1 LKTFLVP
8 IGGSATDQEVLET
21 ALAAARPF
29 SSHLQFVHF
38 HISAGEAVPNFPHT
52 GFAMGPAL
60 ANVLRELDAE
70 ARSRSSSAAEHVR
83 AFCASSKINVRDT
96 PSGSHGVSASWHEEG
111 EDALQRLI
119 FHARHSDL
127 VVMGR
132 AKKANGLPPDFL
144 EHLIMGCGTPIL
156 IADSKLRSTLTRT
169 IMVCWKE
176 TAEAARALGAAM
188 PFLTHA
194 ERVVILGVA
203 EHGEDIADCT
213 RKVACR
219 LAWNGI
225 NAETLVIMQDG
236 RPVPDLLSSAAQD
249 CGADLVVLGAYGRSR
264 INEILFGSCT
274 EAVIRHADRPML
286 LMH

>member
-1 LKTFLVP
+1 MERIFVP
-8 IGGSATDQEVLET
+8 IGGSATDKEVLET

-29 SSHLQFVHF
+29 SGHLQFVHF
-38 HISAGEAVPNFPHT
+38 HIGAGEAIPNIPHT

-60 ANVLRELDAE
+60 ANVLKELGAE
-70 ARSRSSSAAEHVR
+70 ARSRSSAAAEHVR
-83 AFCASSKINVRDT
+83 AFCASSKINFRDA
-96 PSGSHGVSASWHEEG
+96 PSNSHGVTASWREESAR
-111 EDALQRLI
+111 ALHRLI

-132 AKKANGLPPDFL
+132 AKTANGLPPDFL
-144 EHLIMGCGTPIL
+144 ERLMMACGTPVL
-156 IADSKLRSTLTRT
+156 VAASEPRATLTGT
-169 IMVCWKE
+169 IMVCWRE

-188 PFLTHA
+188 PLLSHA
-194 ERVVILGVA
+194 DRVVIAGIA
-203 EHGEDIADCT
+203 EHGEDVTDSIQN
-213 RKVACR
+213 VACR

-225 NAETLVIMQDG
+225 YAKTLVIVQNG
-236 RPVPDLLSSAAQD
+236 RPVPDLLSSAAQG

-274 EAVIRHADRPML
+274 EAVIRHADRPTL